1 MEGVGEYG
9 RRAVGPSTTAL
20 RDHRYHRECAE
31 RVQVLRWDHSPR
43 ASPPTKPFPRLRNT
57 VETECM
63 QHGCRIGACEV
74 SPLRHSPHPCLGA
87 DPHPAL
93 EKGRCP
99 AAFSFTGGGTAAH
112 LFPCA
117 AGSSAIGLAIR
128 ARTRRVAMSISHQAR
143 IGVTHTARYR
153 LPSKVKPRRGEPAG
167 LN

>member
-1 MEGVGEYG
+1 MRPGEGRGESEAMEGVGEYG

-74 SPLRHSPHPCLGA
+74 SPLRHPPHPCLGA

-99 AAFSFTGGGTAAH
+99 AAFFFTGGGTAAH

-117 AGSSAIGLAIR
+117 AGSSAIGLPYAR
-128 ARTRRVAMSISHQAR
+128 ERVGSQCPFRTRLELALRTQ
-143 IGVTHTARYR
+143 
-153 LPSKVKPRRGEPAG
+153 RGIACPQK
-167 LN
+167 